1 MECLNEHCPVP
12 QPKLGLC
19 EDCAVELLEAEF
31 TFAEALKIVKIIFG
45 EY

>member
-19 EDCAVELLEAEF
+19 EDCAIETLEDQGYS
-31 TFAEALKIVKIIFG
+31 FAEALKITKIIFG
-45 EY
+45 E